1 VRMSNDSVNASPVLE
16 MLEVDSPTRWR
27 WKLSDDEGNILVD
40 LQIDFNASA
49 WEFEAFKD
57 LAYYLDA
64 FRSADQ
70 PMEEEQAAVRDV
82 GAWVGSTL
90 LGAVGER
97 IVALRQSVLLVLPS
111 EVEHRSEV
119 AGWPWELALVGGQ
132 SLAEIGVNFVL
143 CERLEVEPLTKT
155 RGDALRMLAVFSSPQ
170 GPDALDLRRERV
182 ALVRQVTEIAV
193 SQQRA
198 VELQVLQYG
207 VTRAVLE
214 GTLSSPDGWDILH
227 ISGHGAAGLLILED
241 EGGHVDEVKAIELV
255 QLIERAKARLKLVT
269 LFACESATQ
278 IAEENLYLLGFSETP
293 PSRASRSQSS
303 GSSTSLAAAL
313 SERVQ
318 CVVLAMRFS
327 VGDEFAIG
335 LSHDFYELAIGDS
348 QRVSRALGLA
358 LARASTRQRSF
369 QDSALSLGIP
379 VLYGAAAT
387 RLVLEAPTGGQ
398 DPLLQDG
405 QATVGQ
411 TPPEP
416 PLFVGRTGP
425 MARARAALRPGSGFA
440 GVVYYGMAGA
450 GKSTCA
456 TELAHMQRRG
466 FSNLCWYQAS
476 SDQAAPT
483 AELVRF
489 ALTLEDQLPGLQ
501 LIDAIDDSEGF
512 RGAADQL
519 NAYLEEHEV
528 LVVLDNL
535 EVLLTPDGEWRDGRW
550 DTLISAFS
558 SHTGASRAVLTTREL
573 PENLTAQYLFEPI
586 YALTLQESVLL
597 AAALP
602 SLGKM
607 LDDAHLSTDVA
618 VTGADL
624 VGRVLSVLQGHP
636 KLIELADGLAT
647 DPETLKR
654 HLDDAERVW
663 NERGASLKAFVAGN
677 ESDSPES
684 HYLAVLEAW
693 TSRAVSEL
701 SNSSRLALQLLANLE
716 VEHRTPSIVGA
727 TWSDVWAV
735 APMQVDESAITNAL
749 QPPMEHALVEPVLND
764 TGTELVSYR
773 IHPVIAEIVVA
784 ETPEVTMATIQGVLG
799 KYWFTLLEEALL
811 HEEQSLSSH
820 AAQYAR
826 AALPYLLR
834 DRRWPE
840 VDRAAESL
848 LNRERTPAVANY
860 VTPFLEAAAAGVNG
874 SDDQP
879 LVVGVNRTLARAVAI
894 TDLDQAARRLQSLIQ
909 IPVRAKNYELAYGL
923 AGDLAAY
930 YMDLQRFD
938 LALGFAN
945 QHREYVRRAGRGHWT
960 QLLAEATW
968 LQARRV
974 QGGHDQEV
982 LDRGAELVTI
992 LRKLPEKVGPEDHT
1006 VTPYNVLETL
1016 FGTMA
1021 ASAQELKLWQT
1032 SLDLNAEVVASLQR
1046 RGATRGDVALDLF
1059 NDWIP
1064 MANLGHV
1071 QEARDLVVKC
1081 RLIFEEEEHPL
1092 LLRATY
1098 ALAQLEKGLG
1108 HQARAQAWVDEFKR
1122 LSKAR
1127 ELRGH

>member
-1 VRMSNDSVNASPVLE
+1 MLTDLVNASPILE
-16 MLEVDSPTRWR
+16 MLDFDSPAHWR
-27 WKLSDDEGNILVD
+27 WKLSDGEGNVLVD
-40 LQIDFNASA
+40 LQVDFNASA

-70 PMEEEQAAVRDV
+70 PMDEEQAAVRDV
-82 GAWVGSTL
+82 GTWVGSTL

-97 IVALRQSVLLVLPS
+97 VVELRQSVLLVLPS
-111 EVEHRSEV
+111 EVEHASGV

-132 SLAEIGVNFVL
+132 SLAEVGVNFVI
-143 CERLEVEPLTKT
+143 CGHAKVEPLITT

-182 ALVRQVTEIAV
+182 ALVRQVAEIAV

-214 GTLSSPDGWDILH
+214 STLSSPDGWDILH
-227 ISGHGAAGLLILED
+227 ISGHGAAGLLVLED
-241 EGGHVDEVKAIELV
+241 EGGHADGVKAIELL
-255 QLIERAKARLKLVT
+255 QLVERAKARLKLVT

-293 PSRASRSQSS
+293 PSRSSRSQSS
-303 GSSTSLAAAL
+303 SSSTSLAAAL
-313 SERVQ
+313 SKQIQ

-348 QRVSRALGLA
+348 HRVSRALGLA
-358 LARASTRQRSF
+358 LARAATRQRNHP
-369 QDSALSLGIP
+369 DSALSLGIP

-387 RLVLEAPTGGQ
+387 RLVLEAPTGS
-398 DPLLQDG
+398 PNLLQDG
-405 QATVGQ
+405 QAAVGQ

-425 MARARAALRPGSGFA
+425 MARARVALRPGSGFS

-476 SDQAAPT
+476 SDQASAT

-489 ALTLEDQLPGLQ
+489 ALTLENQLPDLH
-501 LIDAIDDSEGF
+501 LIDAIDDSEDF
-512 RGAADQL
+512 KGAADQL
-519 NAYLEEHEV
+519 AAYLEQHDV

-535 EVLLTPDGEWRDGRW
+535 EVLLTPAGEWRDGRW
-550 DTLISAFS
+550 DMLISAFS

-573 PENLTAQYLFEPI
+573 PGTLGAQYVLEPI
-586 YALTLQESVLL
+586 HALTLKESVLL
-597 AAALP
+597 AAGLP
-602 SLGKM
+602 TLGKL
-607 LDDAHLSTDVA
+607 LDGAHSSTDVA
-618 VTGADL
+618 ATGADL
-624 VGRVLSVLQGHP
+624 VHRVLSVLQGHP
-636 KLIELADGLAT
+636 KLIELADGLAG
-647 DPETLKR
+647 DPETLAR
-654 HLDDAERVW
+654 HLDDAEAAW
-663 NERGASLKAFVAGN
+663 NERGASFKAFVAG
-677 ESDSPES
+677 SQSKSPES
-684 HYLAVLEAW
+684 DYLAVLEAW

-701 SNSSRLALQLLANLE
+701 SSPSRLALQLLANLE
-716 VEHRTPSIVGA
+716 VEHRTPSILNA
-727 TWSDVWAV
+727 TWSDLWAR
-735 APMQVDESAITNAL
+735 ARMQADEPAITSL
-749 QPPMEHALVEPVLND
+749 IQPLLERALVEPVLND
-764 TGTELVSYR
+764 TGTNLESYR
-773 IHPVIAEIVVA
+773 IHPAIAEKVIT
-784 ETPEVTMATIQGVLG
+784 ETPEVTKANIQGVLG
-799 KYWFTLLEEALL
+799 KYWHTLLEGALRY
-811 HEEQSLSSH
+811 EEQGLSSH
-820 AAQYAR
+820 AAEYAL

-834 DRRWPE
+834 DRRWPQ

-860 VTPFLEAAAAGVNG
+860 VTPYLEAAAAGVSG
-874 SDDQP
+874 SDDEF
-879 LVVGVNRTLARAVAI
+879 LVVGISRTLARAVAV
-894 TDLDQAARRLQSLIQ
+894 TDLDKAARQLQSLIQ
-909 IPVRAKNYELAYGL
+909 IPLRSRNYELAYGL
-923 AGDLAAY
+923 AGDLAAH

-945 QHREYVRRAGRGHWT
+945 QHREYVRRAGRGQWT
-960 QLLAEATW
+960 QLLADAVW
-968 LQARRV
+968 LQARRM
-974 QGGHDQEV
+974 QGGRDQEV
-982 LDRGAELVTI
+982 LDRGAELVATM
-992 LRKLPEKVGPEDHT
+992 RTLPERVGPTDHT

-1021 ASAQELKLWQT
+1021 ASAQELKLWQA
-1032 SLDLNAEVVASLQR
+1032 SLDFNAEVVASLRR

-1081 RLIFEEEEHPL
+1081 RLIFEEEEHHL

-1098 ALAQLEKGLG
+1098 ALARLEEGLG
-1108 HQARAQAWVDEFKR
+1108 HQARAQVWIDELKR